1 MIKIPTSLFLFCIMA
16 LQHITVVAL
25 PATKRNTDTTVIKL
39 FNGIDLNGWYTFIKD
54 RGKNTDPKKVFTVKK
69 GLLHISGEEWGC
81 ITTNDIYENY
91 TLSVEYKWGGKTH
104 IPRKENARDG
114 GILVH
119 SNGEDGGYS
128 GTWMHGIE
136 CQIIEGG
143 SGDMLVVGDG
153 SKNFSLTCTVAKDKQ
168 KSSYVFQKNGEDT
181 VTINGGR
188 INWWGRDATWE
199 DVINFRGKQDIENAV
214 GEWNKIECVVRGRE
228 ISVYL
233 NGILVN
239 RALDVYPGSGRIQI
253 QSEGA
258 EMIIKNILL
267 IPLTP
272 AR

>member
-1 MIKIPTSLFLFCIMA
+1 MVCVYNTKAGSFACA
-16 LQHITVVAL
+16 D
-25 PATKRNTDTTVIKL
+25 ATINDTTVIKL
-39 FNGIDLNGWYTFIKD
+39 FNGVNLDGWYTFLKG
-54 RGKNTDPKKVFTVKK
+54 RGKNTDPLKVFKVKN

-81 ITTNDIYENY
+81 ITTDDIYANY
-91 TLSVEYKWGGKTH
+91 TLVVEYKWGGKTFA
-104 IPRKENARDG
+104 PRKENARDG

-119 SNGEDGGYS
+119 SNGDDGGYS

-168 KSSYVFQKNGEDT
+168 KSSYVFKNGGEDT

-188 INWWGRDATWE
+188 INWWGRDAAWD
-199 DVINFRGKQDIENAV
+199 DVLGFRGKQDIEKPI
-214 GEWNKIECVVRGRE
+214 GQWNKMECVVRGKE

-239 RALDVYPGSGRIQI
+239 RAINVYPEKGRIQI
-253 QSEGA
+253 QAEGA
-258 EMIIKNILL
+258 EMIIKNILM
-267 IPLTP
+267 IPLAP
-272 AR
+272 VQ